1 MAGRCSPTRSTSTP
15 SGCWPPS
22 RERTRMSPVVSV
34 IRRLALLATGTICVI
49 VAGCSDGYKDVVGRR
64 AVQGGTTSDIKPQ
77 DPATLRDGGNL
88 RLAISSFPANFNV
101 LNIDGNTAD
110 VGSVVTPT
118 LPGAFITQ
126 ADGSLKLNTDYFTA
140 AELTSASPQ
149 VVTLTI
155 NPQAVWSDGTPIT
168 WEDIKSEVDAC
179 SGRDKRYLI
188 ASRAGFER
196 VKSVTRGIDD
206 RQAVVTFAQPYA
218 EWRGMFAGRMQPR
231 SMTENPD
238 VFNKAQ
244 LDAPGPSAGPFIV
257 SRIDHSAQRIVLTRN
272 PRWWGRKPR
281 LNSITFLVLD
291 SSAVILALQNNAI
304 DAAGVGSLDDMVT
317 AERTPGVVIRSAP
330 APTWY
335 HMTFNGAAGSILA
348 DDKLRLA
355 ICRGVDRQAIVNV
368 VQHGLTEHPTPLNN
382 HIYVVGQL
390 GYQNNSAPAA
400 YNPDQAR
407 RDLDALGWKLDGA
420 VRQKDGKQLVVR
432 DVLYDAA
439 SNRQI
444 AMVAQNSLAQIGV
457 KLVLDL
463 KAGSG
468 FFSQYVG
475 VGDFDIAQFGW
486 EGNAFPLSA
495 LPQIYTSDGAR
506 NFGRIGNAA
515 IDAKIA
521 ETLSELDQD
530 KARVLANQVD
540 AMIWQEGFNLP
551 LFQSPGNRA
560 VRHDLANYGAP
571 RLADVDYTPIGFMRT

>member
-1 MAGRCSPTRSTSTP
+1 
-15 SGCWPPS
+15 
-22 RERTRMSPVVSV
+22 MSSVVSIV
-34 IRRLALLATGTICVI
+34 AMIRRVALLATVMVCLIIT
-49 VAGCSDGYKDVVGRR
+49 GCSDGYKDVVGRR
-64 AVQGGTTSDIKPQ
+64 AVRVGTSSDINPQ
-77 DPATLRDGGNL
+77 DPARLRDGGNL
-88 RLAISSFPANFNV
+88 RLAISSFPPNFNV

-168 WEDIKSEVDAC
+168 WEDIKSEVAAC

-196 VKSVTRGIDD
+196 VKSVTRGVDD

-218 EWRGMFAGRMQPR
+218 EWRGMFAGGMQPR

-238 VFNKAQ
+238 VFNKGQ

-257 SRIDHSAQRIVLTRN
+257 SRINHSAQRIVLTRN

-291 SSAVILALQNNAI
+291 SSAVIPALQNNAI

-368 VQHGLTEHPTPLNN
+368 VQHGLTDHPTPLDN

-407 RDLDALGWKLDGA
+407 RDLDALGWKLNGA
-420 VRQKDGKQLVVR
+420 VREKDGKQLVVR
-432 DVLYDAA
+432 DVLYDSPAA
-439 SNRQI
+439 RQI
-444 AMVAQNSLAQIGV
+444 ALVAQQNMAQIGV
-457 KLVLDL
+457 KLVLDV
-463 KAGSG
+463 KAGNG
-468 FFSQYVG
+468 FFNQYVS
-475 VGDFDIAQFGW
+475 VGDFDIVQFGW
-486 EGNAFPLSA
+486 VGNAFPLSA
-495 LPQIYTSDGAR
+495 LPQIYTSDGEG
-506 NFGRIGNAA
+506 NFGKIGNAS
-515 IDAKIA
+515 IDAKIDQ
-521 ETLSELDQD
+521 TLSELDENA
-530 KARVLANQVD
+530 ARNLANQVD

-551 LFQSPGNRA
+551 LFQSPGDIA
-560 VRHDLANYGAP
+560 VRTNLANFGAP
-571 RLADVDYTPIGFMRT
+571 GLADVDYTAIGFMR